1 MTAGIGC
8 LKKVS
13 THGTS
18 YEKEEL
24 PVMALRAIAA
34 SRSIEEI
41 GVRRTLLEDLALKI
55 LYQVG
60 EMTLHELAC
69 HMGLNLGV
77 VETVF
82 QRLRKEQLFNVSGM
96 AGSVYRITTT
106 SAGKSRALELL
117 AQNQYVGPAPV
128 SFGDYVHQIRA
139 QSVHGIE
146 VTPKELSRTF
156 DHLVLDPQT
165 LNRLG
170 TAVLAGRAIFL
181 YGPSGTGKT
190 SMAEALARLFYD
202 DQIWLPYAVEVDGQI
217 ITIYDSV
224 LHQRV
229 EQTANPDHDGRWVL
243 CRRPRVMV
251 GGELTIEML
260 DLQFN
265 PTTKFYTGPV
275 QMKANNGLLIV
286 DDFGRQR
293 VSPEELL
300 NRWVV
305 PLDRKI
311 DFLTL
316 AGGKKIEIP
325 FDLFVVFATNLDP
338 AKMVDEAFLRRVQTK
353 IKVDFVTPEQ
363 FRDIFQRICL
373 QFGLAYS
380 QTVADDLIR
389 MIGHEFKEPLRACY
403 PRDIVQQIVSGA
415 RYLQKDPLLD
425 HEALA
430 EACSSYFLTP

>member
-1 MTAGIGC
+1 
-8 LKKVS
+8 
-13 THGTS
+13 
-18 YEKEEL
+18 
-24 PVMALRAIAA
+24 MALRAIAA
-34 SRSIEEI
+34 SRSIEDI
-41 GVRRTLLEDLALKI
+41 GVRKNLLEDLALKI

-60 EMTLHELAC
+60 EMTLHELAR
-69 HMGLNLGV
+69 HMGLSPGV

-82 QRLRKEQLFNVSGM
+82 QRLRKEQLFNVNGM

-117 AQNQYVGPAPV
+117 AQNQYAGPAPV
-128 SFGDYVHQIRA
+128 SFDDYVRQIRA

-146 VTPKELSRTF
+146 VTPKELNRAF
-156 DHLVLDPQT
+156 EHLVLDPQT

-190 SMAEALARLFYD
+190 TIAEALGQLFHN
-202 DQIWLPYAVEVDGQI
+202 DQVWLPYAVEVDGQI
-217 ITIYDSV
+217 ITVYDSV

-265 PTTKFYTGPV
+265 PATKFYTGPV
-275 QMKANNGLLIV
+275 QMKASNGLLIV

-293 VSPEELL
+293 VRPEELL

-325 FDLFVVFATNLDP
+325 FDLFIVFATNLDP

-353 IKVDFVTPEQ
+353 IKVDFVTPEH
-363 FRDIFQRICL
+363 FRNIFQRICL

-380 QTVADDLIR
+380 QTVADELIR
-389 MIGHEFKEPLRACY
+389 MIGQEFKEPLRACH
-403 PRDIVQQIVSGA
+403 PRDIVQQILSGA
-415 RYLQKDPLLD
+415 RYLQKEPSLD
-425 HEALA
+425 RETLTQ
-430 EACSSYFLTP
+430 ACSSYFLTP